1 MTVTSLLLLLL
12 LPLLLLRGGPDT
24 AHRRLIHST
33 PQGHPGETHLPGG
46 TVSTLLLLLLSTSCW
61 CRPPRHF
68 HRHHHVT
75 RVCDNLNLLSCF
87 TSALQKAAQ
96 GLLHQYPNLNIPV
109 MTLPG
114 VPLPNIIKV
123 ARTHMGP
130 RPRDQICCL
139 YRTLAAF
146 LHLLD
151 VLVEDQRGSSGSE
164 AVRSDLQTF
173 KRDLVD
179 HVNLLRVVSDQLEE
193 ERRSEE
199 APPGHREDGDGGGG
213 GGLRLRRRRRRGRAP
228 LRHVSRDGRGF
239 RQEVART
246 ASDQPAEELAVEGP
260 HGAARCLGGPQLL
273 GRRAQAGDRGA
284 TALGAARRG
293 ISRRRLEQP
302 VAELVARDV

>member
-1 MTVTSLLLLLL
+1 MS
-12 LPLLLLRGGPDT
+12 
-24 AHRRLIHST
+24 RRRAVQL
-33 PQGHPGETHLPGG
+33 
-46 TVSTLLLLLLSTSCW
+46 STLLLLLLSSSCW

-87 TSALQKAAQ
+87 TSALQVRLNKSLETYKAAQ

-123 ARTHMGP
+123 AGTHMGP

-173 KRDLVD
+173 KRDLVH

-193 ERRSEE
+193 WRSEE
-199 APPGHREDGDGGGG
+199 APHGHREDRRRRR
-213 GGLRLRRRRRRGRAP
+213 GLQLRRRRRGGRAP

-239 RQEVART
+239 RQEVAWT

-284 TALGAARRG
+284 TALGAAR
-293 ISRRRLEQP
+293 
-302 VAELVARDV
+302 DF

>member
-1 MTVTSLLLLLL
+1 MSK
-12 LPLLLLRGGPDT
+12 R
-24 AHRRLIHST
+24 A
-33 PQGHPGETHLPGG
+33 
-46 TVSTLLLLLLSTSCW
+46 VSTLLLLLLSTSCW

-87 TSALQKAAQ
+87 TSALQVRLNKSLETYKAAQ

-199 APPGHREDGDGGGG
+199 MVGDFGKKLRGLQVINQLRSWLSRGHMELRGASVAHNCSDAAPRRVTAG
-213 GGLRLRRRRRRGRAP
+213 RRR
-228 LRHVSRDGRGF
+228 
-239 RQEVART
+239 
-246 ASDQPAEELAVEGP
+246 
-260 HGAARCLGGPQLL
+260 
-273 GRRAQAGDRGA
+273 
-284 TALGAARRG
+284 
-293 ISRRRLEQP
+293 
-302 VAELVARDV
+302 

>member
-1 MTVTSLLLLLL
+1 
-12 LPLLLLRGGPDT
+12 
-24 AHRRLIHST
+24 
-33 PQGHPGETHLPGG
+33 
-46 TVSTLLLLLLSTSCW
+46 
-61 CRPPRHF
+61 
-68 HRHHHVT
+68 
-75 RVCDNLNLLSCF
+75 
-87 TSALQKAAQ
+87 
-96 GLLHQYPNLNIPV
+96 

-213 GGLRLRRRRRRGRAP
+213 GACGCAAADAAAARPSDTFHEMVGDFGKKLRGLQVINQLRSWLSRGHMELRGASVAHNCSDAAPRRVTAGRRR
-228 LRHVSRDGRGF
+228 
-239 RQEVART
+239 
-246 ASDQPAEELAVEGP
+246 
-260 HGAARCLGGPQLL
+260 
-273 GRRAQAGDRGA
+273 
-284 TALGAARRG
+284 
-293 ISRRRLEQP
+293 
-302 VAELVARDV
+302 